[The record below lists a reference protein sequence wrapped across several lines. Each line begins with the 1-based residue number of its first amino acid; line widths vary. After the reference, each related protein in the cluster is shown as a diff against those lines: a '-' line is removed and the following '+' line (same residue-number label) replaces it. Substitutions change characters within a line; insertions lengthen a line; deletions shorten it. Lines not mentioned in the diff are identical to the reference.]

1 MKRNHQ
7 QWDIVRKTSTSTGSK
22 TSQHVTPNMIDLTLC
37 NLLHDYLVDDNRIS
51 LQPLTK
57 HPNIQRDFINASYID
72 VRLKLYM
79 YMYIY
84 YYRDTVVLKNI

>member
-1 MKRNHQ
+1 M
-7 QWDIVRKTSTSTGSK
+7 RKTSTSTGSK
-22 TSQHVTPNMIDLTLC
+22 TSQHVMPNMIDLTLY
-37 NLLHDYLVDDNRIS
+37 NLMRVYLVDDNRIS

-57 HPNIQRDFINASYID
+57 RPDCQRDFINASYID

-79 YMYIY
+79 YMYMYIH